1 MTQHKF
7 QSRRYETR
15 VVIVILRKCS
25 LVLQKESC
33 KLGRCRPMWQSYQ
46 SSNFSALCCCH
57 HQAWGNRRLLQLQP
71 RLAPIVDCMPSMCCS
86 LRKPQRTKVKIPTL
100 LAPNVGKSQNQAGFP
115 TQNGNLNGPLLA
127 SGVACNPV
135 FDQSYRPR
143 LNLQSLEHIRW
154 HFLLKVLFNLI
165 LLLVILERQQSGRMG
180 GLPVWH

>member
-15 VVIVILRKCS
+15 VVIVFFSVAKGKLQARQVSSDVTIISKLK
-25 LVLQKESC
+25 LVRFVLLSSSGVGQQAIVAIAASTGPHC
-33 KLGRCRPMWQSYQ
+33 GLP
-46 SSNFSALCCCH
+46 SSNVLL
-57 HQAWGNRRLLQLQP
+57 RR
-71 RLAPIVDCMPSMCCS
+71 S
-86 LRKPQRTKVKIPTL
+86 QRTKVKIPTL

-115 TQNGNLNGPLLA
+115 TQNDNLDGPLLA
-127 SGVACNPV
+127 SSGVACNPV
-135 FDQSYRPR
+135 FAQSYRPR

-180 GLPVWH
+180 GLTVWH